1 MTKTRMNSLSI
12 TYLVLSQSKQKY
24 SKLSQSQ
31 SLTVKF
37 QHILIVTIFKG
48 VVRGFNGTIFAY
60 GQTSSGKTFTM
71 EGPSIDSDEN
81 QGIIPRMM
89 DEVFDCIMRANES
102 IEFTVK
108 VSFLEIYN
116 EKIHDLLD
124 RIYIFPFLVMKYN
137 I

>member
-1 MTKTRMNSLSI
+1 
-12 TYLVLSQSKQKY
+12 VQ
-24 SKLSQSQ
+24 
-31 SLTVKF
+31 
-37 QHILIVTIFKG
+37 LIKNRDFIVFKG

-81 QGIIPRMM
+81 KGIIPRMM
-89 DEVFDCIMRANES
+89 DEMFDCIMRANES

-124 RIYIFPFLVMKYN
+124 RFYSFLLVFINKIIYFS
-137 I
+137 

>member
-1 MTKTRMNSLSI
+1 MK
-12 TYLVLSQSKQKY
+12 
-24 SKLSQSQ
+24 
-31 SLTVKF
+31 
-37 QHILIVTIFKG
+37 
-48 VVRGFNGTIFAY
+48 GFNGTIFAY

-71 EGPSIDSDEN
+71 EGPSIDSEEN
-81 QGIIPRMM
+81 KGLIPRMM
-89 DEVFDCIMRANES
+89 DEIFDCIMRANEN

-124 RIYIFPFLVMKYN
+124 GDNYFLF